1 MLRESAEGLSL
12 RVEPMTL
19 RTSLKSTCMGV
30 AIALIAN
37 AIGAEEPAVPVGLQ
51 VELTAKIAGY
61 DRNYAPR
68 AGARAKVFIVSKPGD
83 AESTKV
89 ANQARAA
96 FGGLAEIGGVA
107 HEEIAMSFAG
117 AKGLAD
123 EVTKQK
129 PALIYISS
137 GLSNDVAAIADAL
150 NGKDVVTIAAI
161 AGDVSKG
168 AVLGFDLV
176 SGKPKLLVHLTQAKK
191 QNAAFKA
198 EALKLMKVFE

>member
-1 MLRESAEGLSL
+1 M
-12 RVEPMTL
+12 PL
-19 RTSLKSTCMGV
+19 RTKLKSMSAGLCLV
-30 AIALIAN
+30 LIAN
-37 AIGAEEPAVPVGLQ
+37 VISAEEPAVPVGLQ
-51 VELTAKIAGY
+51 AELTAKIAGY

-68 AGARAKVFIVSKPGD
+68 AGSRAKVFIVSRPGD

-96 FGGLAEIGGVA
+96 FGGLQEIGGIG
-107 HEEIAMSFAG
+107 HDEIAVSFAS
-117 AKGLAD
+117 AKALAD
-123 EVTKQK
+123 EVGKQK
-129 PALIYISS
+129 PALVYLST
-137 GLSNDVAAIADAL
+137 GLSSDVAAIADAL
-150 NGKDVVTIAAI
+150 NGRDVVTVAAL
-161 AGDVSKG
+161 AGDVAKG